1 MLKNLFLSLFDLL
14 TTAFMKT
21 TFVAKTLLSFF
32 LLLSF
37 WVSAQKSDR
46 ELILI
51 DKDWRF
57 SFGHLY
63 DTEKDFGHAT
73 GYFSYLTKTG
83 FGDGPAAKDFDDRA
97 WRKLDLPHDWAVEQP
112 FSESASFSH
121 GFKAAG
127 KNYPEKSIGWYRKK
141 INIPE
146 SDLDKIIS
154 IKFDGV
160 FRNSKVFF
168 NGFYLG
174 TEQSGYNGFE
184 YDVTAYVNYGGEN
197 TIVVRADASMEEGWF
212 YEGAGIYRHVYLQ
225 KTNSV
230 HIKANGTYVT
240 SEFKNNEADVIAAVS
255 IENKG
260 NYKGSIEIV
269 QTIFD
274 NEKKQ
279 IATFSESLLAPEF
292 YKTITHHS
300 KFYVENPKLW
310 DIDSP
315 NLYRLVTQIKQNEKL
330 IDSYETTFGI
340 RTIAFDPE
348 NGFFLNG
355 KSLKLKGTN
364 NHQDHAGVG
373 TALPDEI
380 QYYRIKKLKEMGSNA
395 YRCSHHP
402 PTPELLK
409 ACDELGML
417 VIDETRLMG
426 INDYHLNDL
435 QRMMERDRNHP
446 SIFCWSVGNE
456 EWNIEGG
463 IVGERITNVMQN
475 FAKSIDPTRPVT
487 VGISSGFK
495 SGISSVVEI
504 MGYNYLGN
512 GDIDAHRNQFKNQPG
527 MGTEEGS
534 TFATRGI
541 YFTDDAKHYQS
552 AYDKKPRPT
561 FYSIEEG
568 WKFYAERP
576 YLAGM
581 FIWTGFDYRGEPT
594 PYGWPSVTSYFGM
607 MDVCGFPKDNVFY
620 LKSWWGKEPVLHL
633 LPHWNWSGMEG
644 TAIDVWAYSNCDEVE
659 LFLNKKSLGKKKMEQ
674 NGHLEWKVNYSPG
687 TLEAVGYKNDKKVLS
702 EIQKTTGKVEK
713 IKLSLDKENV
723 AKGNVSVVTV
733 EVTDKNGL
741 HVPTANDEIE
751 FAIKGGKI
759 LGVGNGNPTSLEN
772 DQFIDNLALVS
783 ITNFQEQKGTT
794 AVLPQQLSNYSESEW
809 ITAFKDRDYKKQV
822 PSYIYRGEFELKSNS
837 VKNTVSFF
845 YKKIGVENVVF
856 VNGTKVE
863 PSTEDAQKYTFNTA
877 ILKEGKNTIY
887 IVATPLQKVKD
898 WDVMN
903 TDPGV
908 IQVITPAEPWKR
920 KLFNGYVQIIIQKE
934 DNAKEFVLS
943 ASAKG
948 LQTGILKLK

>member
-1 MLKNLFLSLFDLL
+1 
-14 TTAFMKT
+14 MKT
-21 TFVAKTLLSFF
+21 TLKKRFTYYFF
-32 LLLSF
+32 IICFTISAQTKSQRELLL
-37 WVSAQKSDR
+37 
-46 ELILI
+46 I
-51 DKDWRF
+51 DTDWKF

-63 DTEKDFGHAT
+63 DTKKDFGHAE

-97 WRKLDLPHDWAVEQP
+97 WRQLDLPHDWAVEQP

-141 INIPE
+141 ISISNE
-146 SDLDKIIS
+146 DLGRIIS
-154 IKFDGV
+154 LKFDGV

-174 TEQSGYNGFE
+174 TQQSGYNGFE

-225 KTNSV
+225 KTNPV
-230 HIKANGTYVT
+230 HVVTNGTYVT
-240 SEFKNNEADVIAAVS
+240 SVLKNNDADVTADVT

-260 NYKGSIEIV
+260 NFKGSIEIIN
-269 QTIFD
+269 TIFD
-274 NEKKQ
+274 AEKKQ
-279 IATFSESLLAPEF
+279 VAYSSEKELAPEF
-292 YKTITHHS
+292 YQKRNYSS
-300 KFYVENPKLW
+300 KLYVKNPLLW
-310 DIDSP
+310 DIESP
-315 NLYRLVTQIKQNEKL
+315 NLYRLHTEIRQDGEV
-330 IDSYETTFGI
+330 IDSYETNFGI
-340 RTIAFDPE
+340 RTIEFNAE
-348 NGFFLNG
+348 KGFFLNG
-355 KSLKLKGTN
+355 KPVKLKGTN
-364 NHQDHAGVG
+364 NHQDHAGIG
-373 TALPDEI
+373 TALPDEM

-402 PTPELLK
+402 PTPELLE
-409 ACDELGML
+409 ACDQLGML

-435 QRMMERDRNHP
+435 QKMIERDRNHP

-456 EWNIEGG
+456 EWQIEGG
-463 IVGERITNVMQN
+463 ITGERITNVMQH

-504 MGYNYLGN
+504 IGYNYLGN

-576 YLAGM
+576 YLGGI

-620 LKSWWGKEPVLHL
+620 LKSWWGTEPVLHL

-644 TAIDVWAYSNCDEVE
+644 KEIDVWAYSNCEEVE
-659 LFLNKKSLGKKKMEQ
+659 LFLNKKSLGKKKMQQ
-674 NGHLEWKVNYSPG
+674 NGHLEWKVKYESG
-687 TLEAVGYKNDKKVLS
+687 ALEAIGYKKGKKVLT
-702 EIQKTTGKVEK
+702 EIQKTTGNPENV
-713 IKLSLDKENV
+713 KLTLDKENK
-723 AKGNVSVVTV
+723 ANSKVSVITV
-733 EVTDKNGL
+733 EVTDKKGL
-741 HVPTANDEIE
+741 HVPTADNEIT
-751 FAIKGGKI
+751 FDIKGGKI

-772 DQFIDNLALVS
+772 DQFIADLKLVS
-783 ITNFQEQKGTT
+783 ITDFEEQKGKT
-794 AVLPQQLSNYSESEW
+794 ADLSLQSGYPENEW
-809 ITAFKDRDYKKQV
+809 ISAFKDRDYKNQAL
-822 PSYIYRGEFELKSNS
+822 SYIYRGNFELTS
-837 VKNTVSFF
+837 VSEKNQVNFF
-845 YKKIGVENVVF
+845 YKKIGTAAEVYI
-856 VNGTKVE
+856 NGNKINPSKEDPQRYILDTKL
-863 PSTEDAQKYTFNTA
+863 
-877 ILKEGKNTIY
+877 LKQGKNSVNIIT
-887 IVATPLQKVKD
+887 TPLQKIKD

-903 TDPGV
+903 TDPGI
-908 IQVITPAEPWKR
+908 IQVIIPAENWKR
-920 KLFNGYVQIIIQKE
+920 KLFNGYAQIIIEKE
-934 DNAKEFVLS
+934 NSTKEVVLT
-943 ASAKG
+943 ASEKG
-948 LQTGILKLK
+948 LKNATIVVK

>member
-1 MLKNLFLSLFDLL
+1 MRNSFLKKIFSVFIFAISSL
-14 TTAFMKT
+14 AF
-21 TFVAKTLLSFF
+21 
-32 LLLSF
+32 
-37 WVSAQKSDR
+37 AQSKSDR

-51 DKDWRF
+51 DKDWHF

-83 FGDGPAAKDFDDRA
+83 FGDGPASKDFDDRA
-97 WRKLDLPHDWAVEQP
+97 WRKIDLPHDWAVEQD
-112 FSESASFSH
+112 FSENGSFSH
-121 GFKAAG
+121 GFKTAG
-127 KNYPEKSIGWYRKK
+127 KGFPDKSIGWYRKK

-146 SDLDKIIS
+146 TDKDKIIS
-154 IKFDGV
+154 LKFDGV

-168 NGFYLG
+168 NGYYLG
-174 TEQSGYNGFE
+174 TEESGYNGFE

-225 KTNSV
+225 KTNPIHV
-230 HIKANGTYVT
+230 ATNGTYVI
-240 SEFKNNEADVIAAVS
+240 SEIKNNDAAITAEVS

-260 NYKGSIEIV
+260 NYKGAIEII

-274 NEKKQ
+274 ASGKQ
-279 IATFSESLLAPEF
+279 IASVSENGNAPEF
-292 YKTITHHS
+292 YKTTFFTS
-300 KFYVENPKLW
+300 KLNVKNPLLW

-315 NLYRLVTQIKQNEKL
+315 NLYRLETQIKQNGKV
-330 IDSYETTFGI
+330 IDSFETPFGI
-340 RTIAFDPE
+340 RTIRFDAE
-348 NGFFLNG
+348 KGFFLNG
-355 KSLKLKGTN
+355 KPLKLKGTN
-364 NHQDHAGVG
+364 NHQDHAGIG

-435 QRMMERDRNHP
+435 KRMIERDRNHP
-446 SIFCWSVGNE
+446 SVFCWSVGNE
-456 EWNIEGG
+456 EWNIEGN
-463 IVGERITNVMQN
+463 IVGEHITNVMQD
-475 FAKSIDPTRPVT
+475 FAKSIDSTRPVT

-512 GDIDAHRNQFKNQPG
+512 GDIDAHRNEFKKQPG

-568 WKFYAERP
+568 WKFYAERS

-620 LKSWWGKEPVLHL
+620 LKSWWGNKPVLHIM
-633 LPHWNWSGMEG
+633 PHWNWSRMEG
-644 TAIDVWAYSNCDEVE
+644 KEIDVWAYSNCDEVE
-659 LFLNKKSLGKKKMEQ
+659 LFLNKKSLGKKKMQQ
-674 NGHLEWKVNYSPG
+674 NSHLEWKVNYAPG
-687 TLEAVGYKNDKKVLS
+687 TLEAIGYKNGKKILT
-702 EIQKTTGKVEK
+702 ETRKTTGKAEN
-713 IKLSLDKENV
+713 IKLSGDKENV
-723 AKGNVSVVTV
+723 PNSKVTVVSV
-733 EVTDKNGL
+733 ELTDKKGL
-741 HVPTANDEIE
+741 HVPTSNDEISFSIE
-751 FAIKGGKI
+751 GGKI
-759 LGVGNGNPTSLEN
+759 LGVGNGDPTSLEK
-772 DQFIDNLALVS
+772 DQFIDDLQLVA
-783 ITNFQEQKGTT
+783 ITHFKEQKRTT
-794 AVLPQQLSNYSESEW
+794 ANVSQELQNYPENDW
-809 ITAFKDRDYKKQV
+809 KTAFKDRDYKNQAS
-822 PSYIYRGEFELKSNS
+822 SYIYKGEFDLNTISKSN
-837 VKNTVSFF
+837 VVSFF
-845 YKKIGVENVVF
+845 YKKIGVETAVF
-856 VNGTKVE
+856 INGNKVQ
-863 PSTEDAQKYTFNTA
+863 PSSEDSQKYVLDSA
-877 ILKEGKNTIY
+877 ILKEGKNI
-887 IVATPLQKVKD
+887 IHIIATPLQKIKD
-898 WDVMN
+898 WDIMN
-903 TDPGV
+903 TDPGI
-908 IQVITPAEPWKR
+908 IQVITPAGPWKR
-920 KLFNGYVQIIIQKE
+920 KLFNGYAQIIIQKDE
-934 DNAKEFVLS
+934 NAKEVILS

-948 LQTGILKLK
+948 LRSASLKN

>member
-1 MLKNLFLSLFDLL
+1 MKIISLKRIFLSVSF
-14 TTAFMKT
+14 
-21 TFVAKTLLSFF
+21 LLSC
-32 LLLSF
+32 LA
-37 WVSAQKSDR
+37 SAQNKSER
-46 ELILI
+46 ESILI

-63 DTEKDFGHAT
+63 DTEKDFGHAA

-97 WRKLDLPHDWAVEQP
+97 WRKLDLPHDWAVEQE
-112 FSESASFSH
+112 FSEKGSFSH
-121 GFKAAG
+121 GFKTAG
-127 KNYPEKSIGWYRKK
+127 KGFPEKSIGWYRKK

-146 SDLDKIIS
+146 NDNGKIIS
-154 IKFDGV
+154 LKFDGV

-168 NGFYLG
+168 NGYYLG

-225 KTNSV
+225 KTNPV
-230 HIKANGTYVT
+230 HVAANGTYVT
-240 SEFKNNEADVIAAVS
+240 SELKNNGADVIADVT

-260 NYKGSIEIV
+260 NFKGLIEIV
-269 QTIFD
+269 QTVFD
-274 NEKKQ
+274 SQNKQ
-279 IATFSESLLAPEF
+279 AANFSENIVAPEF
-292 YKTITHHS
+292 YKTIIQSS
-300 KFYVENPKLW
+300 KLYVDHPLLW
-310 DIDSP
+310 SIESP
-315 NLYRLVTQIKQNEKL
+315 NLYRLVTQIKQNGKV

-340 RTIAFDPE
+340 RTMEFDPE

-364 NHQDHAGVG
+364 NHQDHAGIG

-380 QYYRIKKLKEMGSNA
+380 QYYRIKKLKEMGANA

-435 QRMMERDRNHP
+435 KRMMERDRNHP

-456 EWNIEGG
+456 EWNIEGN

-512 GDIDAHRNQFKNQPG
+512 GDIDAHRNQFKKQPG

-534 TFATRGI
+534 TFATRGV

-552 AYDKKPRPT
+552 AYDRKPRPS

-568 WKFYAERP
+568 WKFYAERH
-576 YLAGM
+576 YLAGI

-620 LKSWWGKEPVLHL
+620 LKSWWGTQPVLHIM
-633 LPHWNWSGMEG
+633 PHWNWSGMEG
-644 TAIDVWAYSNCDEVE
+644 KEIDVWVHSNCDEVE

-674 NGHLEWKVNYSPG
+674 NSHLEWKVNYMPG
-687 TLEAVGYKNDKKVLS
+687 TLEAIGYKNGKKVLT
-702 EIQKTTGKVEK
+702 ETQKTSGKAET
-713 IKLSLDKENV
+713 IKLSVDKENV
-723 AKGNVSVVTV
+723 PNSKVTVVTV

-741 HVPTANDEIE
+741 HVSIANDEIT
-751 FAIKGGKI
+751 FSIKGGKI
-759 LGVGNGNPTSLEN
+759 LGVGNGDPTSLEK
-772 DQFIDNLALVS
+772 DQFLDDTSLVQM
-783 ITNFQEQKGTT
+783 TNFQEQKGNTVT
-794 AVLPQQLSNYSESEW
+794 LPQEAPNYPENDW
-809 ITAFKDRDYKKQV
+809 KTAFKDRDYKNQAA
-822 PSYIYRGEFELKSNS
+822 SYIYRGEFDLKNNLASN
-837 VKNTVSFF
+837 VVSFF
-845 YKKIGVENVVF
+845 YKKIGIETVVF
-856 VNGTKVE
+856 INGNKVNA
-863 PSTEDAQKYTFNTA
+863 SAEDAQKYILDSA
-877 ILKEGKNTIY
+877 VLKEGKNTIH
-887 IVATPLQKVKD
+887 IVATPLQKIKD

-903 TDPGV
+903 TDPGI
-908 IQVITPAEPWKR
+908 IQVITPSEPWKR
-920 KLFNGYVQIIIQKE
+920 KLFNGYAQIIIQKE
-934 DNAKEFVLS
+934 ENAKEVILS

-948 LQTGILKLK
+948 LRAGSLSLK

>member
-1 MLKNLFLSLFDLL
+1 MKIVYFKRIILYGIFLISCM
-14 TTAFMKT
+14 AF
-21 TFVAKTLLSFF
+21 
-32 LLLSF
+32 
-37 WVSAQKSDR
+37 AQNKSER
-46 ELILI
+46 ELVLI

-97 WRKLDLPHDWAVEQP
+97 WRRLNLPHDWAVEQG
-112 FSESASFSH
+112 FSESGSFSH
-121 GFKAAG
+121 GFKTSG
-127 KNYPEKSIGWYRKK
+127 KGFPDKSIGWYRKK

-146 SDLDKIIS
+146 TDNGKIIS
-154 IKFDGV
+154 LKFDGV

-168 NGFYLG
+168 NGYYLG
-174 TEQSGYNGFE
+174 TEESGYNGFE
-184 YDVTAYVNYGGEN
+184 YDISAYVNYGGEN

-225 KTNSV
+225 KTNPIHV
-230 HIKANGTYVT
+230 AANGTYVT
-240 SEFKNNEADVIAAVS
+240 AEIKNKKAEVRAEIT

-260 NYKGSIEIV
+260 NYKGSIEVI

-274 NEKKQ
+274 VSDKQ
-279 IATFSESLLAPEF
+279 ITSVSENIDAPKF
-292 YKTITHHS
+292 YKTAHYTS
-300 KFYVENPKLW
+300 VLEVDKPLLW

-315 NLYRLVTQIKQNEKL
+315 NLYRLVTQLKQDGKI
-330 IDSYETTFGI
+330 IDHYETPFGI
-340 RTIAFDPE
+340 RTIKFDPE

-364 NHQDHAGVG
+364 NHQDHAGIG
-373 TALPDEI
+373 TALPDEM

-435 QRMMERDRNHP
+435 KRMMERDRNHP
-446 SIFCWSVGNE
+446 SIICWSVGNE
-456 EWNIEGG
+456 EWNIEGN
-463 IVGERITNVMQN
+463 IVGERVTNVMQD
-475 FAKSIDPTRPVT
+475 FAKSTDSTRPVT

-541 YFTDDAKHYQS
+541 YFTDDVKHYQS
-552 AYDKKPRPT
+552 AYDRKPRPS

-620 LKSWWGKEPVLHL
+620 LKSWWGTQPVLHIM
-633 LPHWNWSGMEG
+633 PHWNWSGMEG
-644 TAIDVWAYSNCDEVE
+644 REIDVWVYSNCDEVE
-659 LFLNKKSLGKKKMEQ
+659 LFLNKKSLGKKKMEL
-674 NGHLEWKVNYSPG
+674 NSHLEWKVNYTPG
-687 TLEAVGYKNDKKVLS
+687 TLEAIGYQNGKKVLI
-702 EIQKTTGKVEK
+702 ETQKTTGKPEN
-713 IKLSLDKENV
+713 IKLSLDKENPS
-723 AKGNVSVVTV
+723 KGNVSVITV

-741 HVPTANDEIE
+741 HVPTADDEIT
-751 FAIKGGKI
+751 FSIKGGKI
-759 LGVGNGNPTSLEN
+759 LGVGNGDPASLEK
-772 DQFIDNLALVS
+772 DQFIDAVS
-783 ITNFQEQKGTT
+783 LIQIKNFQEQKRTVV
-794 AVLPQQLSNYSESEW
+794 ALPNELQNYPENDW
-809 ITAFKDRDYKKQV
+809 KTAFKDRDYKNQA
-822 PSYIYRGEFELKSNS
+822 PSYIYRGEFDLKDNQSSDIVN
-837 VKNTVSFF
+837 FF
-845 YKKIGVENVVF
+845 YKKIGVETAVF
-856 VNGTKVE
+856 INGKKVK
-863 PSTEDAQKYTFNTA
+863 PSAGDSQKYILDSN
-877 ILKEGKNTIY
+877 ILKQGINTIY
-887 IVATPLQKVKD
+887 IAATPLQKIKD

-903 TDPGV
+903 TDPGI
-908 IQVITPAEPWKR
+908 IQVITPDEPWKR
-920 KLFNGYVQIIIQKE
+920 KLFNGYAQIIIQKE
-934 DNAKEFVLS
+934 ETADEIVLS

-948 LQTGILKLK
+948 LRAGSLKR

>member
-1 MLKNLFLSLFDLL
+1 
-14 TTAFMKT
+14 MKT
-21 TFVAKTLLSFF
+21 TSPQKIILYIF
-32 LLLSF
+32 LLFSINAL
-37 WVSAQKSDR
+37 AQNKTAR

-63 DTEKDFGHAT
+63 DTKKDFGHAE

-97 WRKLDLPHDWAVEQP
+97 WRKLDLPHDWAVEQS
-112 FSESASFSH
+112 FSEGASFSH

-127 KNYPEKSIGWYRKK
+127 KNFPEKSIGWYRKK

-146 SDLDKIIS
+146 SDLGKTIS
-154 IKFDGV
+154 LKFDGV

-184 YDVTAYVNYGGEN
+184 YDVTAYVNYGSEN

-225 KTNSV
+225 KTNPI
-230 HIKANGTYVT
+230 HIAANGTYIT
-240 SEFKNNEADVIAAVS
+240 TELKNNDASVTADVT

-260 NYKGSIEIV
+260 NYKGSIEIL

-274 NEKKQ
+274 AKNKQ
-279 IATFSESLLAPEF
+279 ITNSTENTLAPEF
-292 YKTITHHS
+292 YKKTAYSS
-300 KFYVENPKLW
+300 KLYVKEPLLW
-310 DIDSP
+310 SVDTP
-315 NLYRLVTQIKQNEKL
+315 NLYRLVTEIKQNGNT
-330 IDSYETTFGI
+330 IDRYETPFGI
-340 RTIAFDPE
+340 RTIEFNAE

-355 KSLKLKGTN
+355 KPLKLKGTN
-364 NHQDHAGVG
+364 NHQDHAGIG

-435 QRMMERDRNHP
+435 KRMIERDRNHP
-446 SIFCWSVGNE
+446 SIICWSVGNE

-463 IVGERITNVMQN
+463 IAGERITNVMQD
-475 FAKSIDPTRPVT
+475 FAKSIDDTRPVT

-512 GDIDAHRNQFKNQPG
+512 GDIDAHRNQFKQQPG

-561 FYSIEEG
+561 FYTIEEG

-576 YLAGM
+576 YLAGV
-581 FIWTGFDYRGEPT
+581 FFWTGFDYRGEPT

-644 TAIDVWAYSNCDEVE
+644 KEIDVWAYSNCDEVE

-674 NGHLEWKVNYSPG
+674 NGHLEWKVNYAPG
-687 TLEAVGYKNDKKVLS
+687 TLEAIGYKNGKKVLT
-702 EIQKTTGKVEK
+702 EVQKTTGKALNV
-713 IKLSLDKENV
+713 KLSLDKENV
-723 AKGNVSVVTV
+723 LKGNVSVVTV
-733 EVTDKNGL
+733 EITDKNGL
-741 HVPTANDEIE
+741 HVPTANDEIA
-751 FAIKGGKI
+751 FSIKGGKI
-759 LGVGNGNPTSLEN
+759 LGVGNGDPTSLEN
-772 DQFIDNLALVS
+772 DQFIDNMSLIAIS
-783 ITNFQEQKGTT
+783 NFMEQKETT
-794 AVLPQQLSNYSESEW
+794 ASLPEKLPIYTESNWAE
-809 ITAFKDRDYKKQV
+809 AFKDRDYKKQA
-822 PSYIYRGEFELKSNS
+822 PSYIYKGQFELKNNASTN
-837 VKNTVSFF
+837 VVSFF
-845 YKKIGVENVVF
+845 YKKIGVETVVF
-856 VNGTKVE
+856 INGNKVE
-863 PSTEDAQKYTFNTA
+863 PSSEDLQKYILNTA
-877 ILKEGKNTIY
+877 ILKEGKNTIH
-887 IVATPLQKVKD
+887 IAATPLQKIKD

-903 TDPGV
+903 TDPGI
-908 IQVITPAEPWKR
+908 IQVIIPAEPYKR
-920 KLFNGYVQIIIQKE
+920 KLFNGYAQIIIQKDE
-934 DNAKEFVLS
+934 NAKEVILS
-943 ASAKG
+943 AAAKD
-948 LQTGILKLK
+948 LRAVSLSVK

>member
-1 MLKNLFLSLFDLL
+1 
-14 TTAFMKT
+14 MKT
-21 TFVAKTLLSFF
+21 HLLQKTLLYFI
-32 LLLSF
+32 LLISLGSI
-37 WVSAQKSDR
+37 AQNKSDR
-46 ELILI
+46 ESVLL
-51 DKDWRF
+51 DKEWRF

-63 DTEKDFGHAT
+63 DTKKDFGHAE

-97 WRKLDLPHDWAVEQP
+97 WRKLDLPHDWVVEQP
-112 FSESASFSH
+112 FSERASFSH

-141 INIPE
+141 VTIPNE
-146 SDLDKIIS
+146 DLGKVIS
-154 IKFDGV
+154 LKFDGV

-174 TEQSGYNGFE
+174 THESGYNGFE

-197 TIVVRADASMEEGWF
+197 TIVVRVDASMEEGWF

-225 KTNSV
+225 KTNPIHV
-230 HIKANGTYVT
+230 VTNGTYVT
-240 SEFKNNEADVIAAVS
+240 SELVDNDAAVTADVKIKNNG
-255 IENKG
+255 KF
-260 NYKGSIEIV
+260 KGSIEVI
-269 QTIFD
+269 QTILD
-274 NEKKQ
+274 NKNKQ
-279 IATFSESLLAPEF
+279 VAISSENVLAPEF
-292 YKTITHHS
+292 YQILNYSS
-300 KFYVENPKLW
+300 KLRVENPLLW
-310 DIDSP
+310 DLDSP
-315 NLYRLVTQIKQNEKL
+315 NLYQLITEIKSEGRI
-330 IDSYETTFGI
+330 IDSYKTSFGI
-340 RTIAFDPE
+340 RTIEFNPE
-348 NGFFLNG
+348 QGFFLNG
-355 KSLKLKGTN
+355 KSVKLKGTN
-364 NHQDHAGVG
+364 NHQDHAGIG

-380 QYYRIKKLKEMGSNA
+380 QYYRIAKLKEMGSNA

-402 PTPELLK
+402 PTPELLE
-409 ACDELGML
+409 ACDKLGML

-456 EWNIEGG
+456 EWQIEGG
-463 IVGERITNVMQN
+463 ITGERITNIMQD
-475 FAKSIDPTRPVT
+475 FSKSIDPTRPVT

-495 SGISSVVEI
+495 SGISNVVEI

-512 GDIDAHRNQFKNQPG
+512 GDIDAHRNQFKKQSG

-644 TAIDVWAYSNCDEVE
+644 KEIDVWAYSNCDEVE

-674 NGHLEWKVNYSPG
+674 NGHLEWKVNYASG
-687 TLEAVGYKNDKKVLS
+687 TLEAVGYKNGKKVLTDV
-702 EIQKTTGKVEK
+702 QKTTGKPES

-723 AKGNVSVVTV
+723 LKGNVSVVTV
-733 EVTDKNGL
+733 ETTDKNGL
-741 HVPTANDEIE
+741 HVPTSNDEIT
-751 FAIKGGKI
+751 FSIKGGKI
-759 LGVGNGNPTSLEN
+759 LGVGNGDPTSLES
-772 DQFIDNLALVS
+772 DQFIDDISLVA
-783 ITNFQEQKGTT
+783 INNFNEQRGTNAT
-794 AVLPQQLSNYSESEW
+794 LPQQLSNYSENEW
-809 ITAFKDRDYKKQV
+809 TEAFKDRDYKKQA
-822 PSYIYRGEFELKSNS
+822 PSYIYKGEFELKSDSASNL
-837 VKNTVSFF
+837 VSFF
-845 YKKIGVENVVF
+845 YKKIGVETVVF
-856 VNGTKVE
+856 INGNKVKA
-863 PSTEDAQKYTFNTA
+863 SAEDPQKFILNTS
-877 ILKEGKNTIY
+877 ILKQGKNTIH
-887 IVATPLQKVKD
+887 IAATPLQKVKD

-903 TDPGV
+903 TDPGI
-908 IQVITPAEPWKR
+908 IQIITLADSWKR
-920 KLFNGYVQIIIQKE
+920 KLFNGYAQIIIQKDE
-934 DNAKEFVLS
+934 TAKEVVLS
-943 ASAKG
+943 AFAKG
-948 LQTGILKLK
+948 LRAASFKN